1 MNGIENIAI
10 VGVGQTKIER
20 NKLKDTFADMVF
32 EATQKALADA
42 GMTMD
47 DIDNVVTT
55 SNDFWDGR
63 TISTMAVN
71 DACGGGL
78 EKNMSA
84 VEGDGTFSAFYGMT
98 RILSGA
104 YKSTLVVSHVKGSE
118 SDNIHITNGIFDPI
132 YMRPIGLDSLNTAAL
147 QMRRYM
153 SKYGITEE
161 QCALVSVK
169 NHKNAMKN
177 PCAQL
182 PMEISVDDVMES
194 RVISDPLKLYD
205 CSPISDAAT
214 AVIIAG
220 GDLAKKA
227 KKPVWVKGV
236 SYASDAYFL
245 GDRDLADLLALDLAA
260 SKAYDMVGITDPIK
274 ELDVAEVYDAFS
286 YMELM
291 CYEAMGFCPPGGG
304 GKLIEKGV
312 TELDGELPVN
322 PSGGLLSG
330 HPVIVGGMIRL
341 AEAVL
346 QVRGDA
352 GDHQVKGVKTALA
365 HGINGACGQSH
376 CIWIV
381 GR

>member
-20 NKLKDTFADMVF
+20 NKKGETFADMVY
-32 EATQKALADA
+32 EATHKALSDA

-47 DIDNVVTT
+47 DIDNVITT

-71 DACGGGL
+71 DACGAGL
-78 EKNMSA
+78 GKNMSA
-84 VEGDGTFSAFYGMT
+84 VEGDGAFSAFYGMT
-98 RILSGA
+98 RVLSET
-104 YKSTLVVSHVKGSE
+104 YKTSLVVSHVKGSE

-132 YMRPIGLDSLNTAAL
+132 YMRPVGLDSLNSAAL

-153 SKYGITEE
+153 LKYGITEE

-169 NHKNAMKN
+169 NHKNALNN
-177 PCAQL
+177 PNAQL
-182 PMEISVDDVMES
+182 PLEISVEDVLES
-194 RVISDPLKLYD
+194 RLISDPLKLYD
-205 CSPISDAAT
+205 CSPISDAAA

-220 GDLAKKA
+220 GDAAKKA
-227 KKPVWVKGV
+227 KKPVWVKAV
-236 SYASDAYFL
+236 AYASDAYFL
-245 GDRDLADLLALDLAA
+245 GDRDLADAYALDLAA
-260 SKAYDMVGITDPIK
+260 SRAYEMAGITDPVK
-274 ELDVAEVYDAFS
+274 ELDVAELYDAFS

-291 CYEAMGFCPPGGG
+291 WYEALGFCPPGGG
-304 GKLIEKGV
+304 GKFIDKGI
-312 TELDGELPVN
+312 TQMDGELPVN

-352 GDHQVKGVKTALA
+352 GDRQVPGVKTALA
-365 HGINGACGQSH
+365 HGVNGVCGQSH
-376 CIWIV
+376 CVWIV